1 MKLLLE
7 NWREFMNESSED
19 ELISIK
25 DIHKLADT
33 LNISWDDDA
42 EFMKWTKGLTG
53 NSHLDEMTSEELSKD
68 YSALEKRG
76 KESK

>member
-33 LNISWDDDA
+33 LNISWDDDT
-42 EFMKWTKGLTG
+42 EFMGWNKGLTG
-53 NSHLDEMTSEELSKD
+53 KSHLDKMTSEELSKV

-76 KESK
+76 KENK